1 MMRKLLILLAFFIS
15 MTTAHAEF
23 ISKPY
28 EIENVVITFYFFDT
42 ELEMQEYYLE
52 HFGEQEGETEIDT
65 LMRGFSDS
73 AGDAEKNICLVD
85 LYVVR
90 PQEVDDKPTLTIG
103 HEVLHCVY
111 GPGYHVKWEFS
122 RGSIQLSQ

>member
-1 MMRKLLILLAFFIS
+1 MWRKLLILFIIS
-15 MTTAHAEF
+15 MSLTAHAEF

-73 AGDAEKNICLVD
+73 AGDVEKNICLVD

-90 PQEVDDKPTLTIG
+90 PQEVDDAKTKTIG

>member
-28 EIENVVITFYFFDT
+28 EISNVMITLFFFDT
-42 ELEMQEYYLE
+42 YLEMQEYYLE
-52 HFGEQEGETEIDT
+52 HFGEENEETEIDP
-65 LMRGFSDS
+65 LMMGFSWSDPLP
-73 AGDAEKNICLVD
+73 AKNICRLE

-90 PQEVDDKPTLTIG
+90 PIEVDDDPTATIG
-103 HEVLHCVY
+103 HEVLHCVH
-111 GPGYHVKWEFS
+111 GPDYHVTKEFQD
-122 RGSIQLSQ
+122 GGV